1 MKAAPANL
9 GRVLSIL
16 ALLAST
22 GTAQTS
28 PTATFQWPD
37 SSRYSR
43 VIVNA
48 QEGME
53 GYPKE
58 WFSQDT
64 LVTDLTIAD
73 TRNKSPEAAM
83 QQYQALRELLTS
95 YGLAV
100 GTYISGTTA
109 EPEAMET
116 KWPWAVVPLEWMT
129 PDSLYVGVLP
139 DEPYRKIINVSD
151 PATRR
156 AFQANIRKLWEET
169 PAPVRFIDNAA
180 IHPSAGKGQPWAS
193 YCQNMKEIRELGEAM
208 GSVQIFNVSVHVGE
222 LSDAEANQLIEA
234 VGHGGILLEMP
245 WHQNIRSNA
254 AATERARFRYRQ
266 LLDAGMAII
275 MAEPGA
281 EPSSQLVKWV
291 DTWRKPSD
299 HLYFGG
305 AFWKAP
311 NPALYNSPDR
321 ASKSK

>member
-100 GTYISGTTA
+100 GTPIERSL
-109 EPEAMET
+109 ML
-116 KWPWAVVPLEWMT
+116 VILPL
-129 PDSLYVGVLP
+129 
-139 DEPYRKIINVSD
+139 
-151 PATRR
+151 A
-156 AFQANIRKLWEET
+156 
-169 PAPVRFIDNAA
+169 VRFRPTSGSCGRKHPLRFALSTTLPSIRAQEKVSLGRA
-180 IHPSAGKGQPWAS
+180 I
-193 YCQNMKEIRELGEAM
+193 
-208 GSVQIFNVSVHVGE
+208 
-222 LSDAEANQLIEA
+222 
-234 VGHGGILLEMP
+234 
-245 WHQNIRSNA
+245 
-254 AATERARFRYRQ
+254 AR
-266 LLDAGMAII
+266 
-275 MAEPGA
+275 
-281 EPSSQLVKWV
+281 
-291 DTWRKPSD
+291 T
-299 HLYFGG
+299 
-305 AFWKAP
+305 
-311 NPALYNSPDR
+311 
-321 ASKSK
+321 

>member
-1 MKAAPANL
+1 M
-9 GRVLSIL
+9 L
-16 ALLAST
+16 ALLVST

-28 PTATFQWPD
+28 PAAAFQWPD

-48 QEGME
+48 QEGIAS
-53 GYPKE
+53 YPKE

-73 TRNKSPEAAM
+73 TKNKTSEAAM
-83 QQYQALRELLTS
+83 QQYQALRDLLTS

-100 GTYISGTTA
+100 GTYISGTTV
-109 EPEAMET
+109 EPEATET
-116 KWPWAVVPLEWMT
+116 KYPWAVVPLEGMAS
-129 PDSLYVGVLP
+129 DSSYVGAVP
-139 DEPYRKIINVSD
+139 DEPYRKIIDVND

-156 AFQANIRKLWEET
+156 SFQANIGKLWEQT
-169 PAPVRFIDNAA
+169 SASVRFIDNAA

-193 YCQNMKEIRELGEAM
+193 YCQNIKEIRKLGETM
-208 GSVQIFNVSVHVGE
+208 GSVQIFNVSLHVGE
-222 LSDAEANQLIEA
+222 LSDTEANQLIEA
-234 VGHGGILLEMP
+234 VGHDGILLEMP

-254 AATERARFRYRQ
+254 AATERARLRYRQ

-291 DTWRKPSD
+291 DTWRKPAD
-299 HLYFGG
+299 HLYFAG

-311 NPALYNSPDR
+311 DPALYTSPDR
-321 ASKSK
+321 TSK